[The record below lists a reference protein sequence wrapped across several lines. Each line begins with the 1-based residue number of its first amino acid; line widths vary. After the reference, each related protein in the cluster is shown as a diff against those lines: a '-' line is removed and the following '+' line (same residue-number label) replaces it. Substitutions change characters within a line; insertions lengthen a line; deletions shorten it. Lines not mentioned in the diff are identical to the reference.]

1 MQWEYKIY
9 RELPEEGL
17 NSIGGEGWEI
27 ISATFG
33 EEDGILVDVLA
44 KRGKGGKGGGRGGR
58 GGGGRGRGRK
68 GPRIGVMG
76 GTSIGDTPGY

>member
-9 RELPEEGL
+9 HELPESSL

-27 ISATFG
+27 ISAEFG

-44 KRGKGGKGGGRGGR
+44 KRSKGGGGRGGR
-58 GGGGRGRGRK
+58 GRGGGRGRKR

-76 GTSIGDTPGY
+76 GTSIDDTPGY

>member
-9 RELPEEGL
+9 RELPEGSL

-27 ISATFG
+27 ISAEFS
-33 EEDGILVDVLA
+33 EDDGILVDVLA
-44 KRGKGGKGGGRGGR
+44 KRSKGGGGGGRGGR
-58 GGGGRGRGRK
+58 GRGGGRGRKR

-76 GTSIGDTPGY
+76 GTSIDDTPGY

>member
-9 RELPEEGL
+9 RELPEENL
-17 NSIGGEGWEI
+17 NSIGGDGWEI

-33 EEDGILVDVLA
+33 EDEMLVDVLA
-44 KRGKGGKGGGRGGR
+44 KRAIGGRGGRGGR
-58 GGGGRGRGRK
+58 GGGRGGRRK

-76 GTSIGDTPGY
+76 GTSIDDTPGY